1 MKRLTRT
8 VLAAWLVASFAVPPV
23 YGQTELGTVLKK
35 HYKLRFVSCNACHI
49 KEADEEAE
57 MTRDKLTPFGEVI
70 GKLVAGRRITERLN
84 AVKGMEEEREEV
96 KDEIKR
102 EFGAVIKKLDLVK
115 DANGRTYAELIR
127 AGEIDGLKP
136 CE

>member
-1 MKRLTRT
+1 MTRT
-8 VLAAWLVASFAVPPV
+8 VLAAWLVASLAAPPV

-35 HYKLRFVSCNACHI
+35 HYKLRFVSCNSCHI

-57 MTRDKLTPFGEVI
+57 MTRDKLTPFGDVI

-84 AVKGMEEEREEV
+84 AVKGMEEEEE
-96 KDEIKR
+96 E
-102 EFGAVIKKLDLVK
+102 VK

-136 CE
+136 GE